1 MADAESTSGDG
12 LEPAAHPLSPT
23 AGAPGE
29 PAPVVVDSPVGI
41 RDVSLSVLAT
51 VAVILL
57 LQYASTVFIPVV
69 LAILISHALSPP
81 VTSLAKH
88 GIPPAVGAGVVLLL
102 LLTALGLGVYSLR
115 AQAAQIVEQVP
126 AAAQRIRERLK
137 ENRQQ
142 PGGVVESVQRAATE
156 VEKTA
161 NEATPATAAA
171 TSPKGR
177 VTQVEV
183 VQPTV
188 DLWSYIWSG
197 GMTILSL
204 LGQFTLVVFLVYFFL
219 VTGDLYKRKLVKIA
233 GPTFSE
239 KKLTVQIL
247 DEINRQIVISSD
259 RPPKEIPTLE
269 DRLRSRFEQG
279 LLADIQPPDFETRLA
294 ILKSKLGLSGGL
306 ISEPVLTFIAHKV
319 QKNIRELEGALTRVL
334 AFAAIHQRQIDEDE
348 AASLLSDIIP
358 AGTRRPLTIQRIQQ
372 TVADYYNLSTE
383 DMKSKRRDKHIV
395 FPRQVAMFLVREET
409 PSSLPVIGQAFAGRD
424 HTTALH
430 SIDKIA
436 NELKEDER
444 LRNDLQVLR
453 ERIYAE

>member
-1 MADAESTSGDG
+1 MADAESTSEDG

-23 AGAPGE
+23 VGAPGE

-41 RDVSLSVLAT
+41 RNVSLSVIAT

-57 LQYASTVFIPVV
+57 LQYASTVFIPFV
-69 LAILISHALSPP
+69 LAILISHALGPP

-142 PGGVVESVQRAATE
+142 PGGVVESVQRAAKE

-197 GMTILSL
+197 GMTILGV
-204 LGQFTLVVFLVYFFL
+204 LGQFTLVIFLVYFFL

-233 GPTFSE
+233 GPTFSK

-247 DEINRQIVISSD
+247 DEINRQIESFMRVQVLTSVVVAVATSAALWWFGLQQFVIW
-259 RPPKEIPTLE
+259 
-269 DRLRSRFEQG
+269 G
-279 LLADIQPPDFETRLA
+279 LLAGIFNSIPY
-294 ILKSKLGLSGGL
+294 LGPVLVTGGL
-306 ISEPVLTFIAHKV
+306 GFVAFIQFDDVPKTLTICAV
-319 QKNIRELEGALTRVL
+319 
-334 AFAAIHQRQIDEDE
+334 AFAITSVEGFLLTPALMSRAARINSAAIFTG
-348 AASLLSDIIP
+348 LLFWSWVWGVW
-358 AGTRRPLTIQRIQQ
+358 GTILAVPMLMMIKA
-372 TVADYYNLSTE
+372 VCD
-383 DMKSKRRDKHIV
+383 HI
-395 FPRQVAMFLVREET
+395 E
-409 PSSLPVIGQAFAGRD
+409 
-424 HTTALH
+424 
-430 SIDKIA
+430 
-436 NELKEDER
+436 
-444 LRNDLQVLR
+444 DLQPIGELLG
-453 ERIYAE
+453 E